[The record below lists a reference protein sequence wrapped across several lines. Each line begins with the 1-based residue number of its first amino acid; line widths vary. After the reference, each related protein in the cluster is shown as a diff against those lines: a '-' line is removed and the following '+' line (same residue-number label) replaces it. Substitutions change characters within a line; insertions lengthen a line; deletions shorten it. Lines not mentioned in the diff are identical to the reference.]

1 MLLER
6 ATTLLMIDLN
16 PNTHSGRRLRLA
28 HVITGLELGGGG
40 AVVLTIARALDRT
53 RFDMDVFCIFEG
65 GDGEQELRDLGCGVT
80 IIEGA
85 WDYRR
90 RFLPYSPSRTLKLA
104 SMLKAGRYDV
114 VHTHLFQA
122 DAIGRVAARLAGIPV
137 MVKSLHN
144 MGQWKKGRH
153 VLTDRLLGRWTDK
166 TICCSHFQRE
176 VACAQE
182 SIAADAAVT
191 IHHGV
196 RMSRF
201 QPRIDRESLLRSLG
215 LRPDWITI
223 GTVGRNVTEK
233 GQSYLIEALPTI
245 LLRHPNVQLLVV
257 GDGHLRATLQARIA
271 ALGYQDRVCLAGARP
286 DIPEMLAL
294 MDVFAFPSVSE
305 GFGIAVIEAM
315 ATGLPVVASDIR
327 PLSEIVVPGE
337 TGFLVA
343 PRDPAAIANA
353 IVALLDDRS
362 LRDRLG
368 VNGREHVVQNF
379 TDRKMVQA
387 HEDLYVN
394 LHRNAAARRGQVPSP
409 IPCH

>member
-1 MLLER
+1 
-6 ATTLLMIDLN
+6 MIALN
-16 PNTHSGRRLRLA
+16 PSNSGRRLRLA

-53 RFDMDVFCIFEG
+53 RFDMDIFCIFEG
-65 GDGEQELRDLGCGVT
+65 GDGEQELKDLGCGVT

-90 RFLPYSPSRTLKLA
+90 RFMPYSPSRTMKLA

-122 DAIGRVAARLAGIPV
+122 DAIGRVAARLAGVPV
-137 MVKSLHN
+137 IVKSLHN

-153 VLTDRLLGRWTDK
+153 VLADRLLGRWTDK

-182 SIAADAAVT
+182 GIAADAAVT

-201 QPRIDRESLLRSLG
+201 QPPVDRDAVLRSLG
-215 LRPDWITI
+215 LRADRLTI
-223 GTVGRNVTEK
+223 GTVGRNVAEK
-233 GQSYLIEALPTI
+233 GQSYLIEALPSI
-245 LLRHPNVQLLVV
+245 LLRHPNVQLLIV
-257 GDGHLRATLQARIA
+257 GDGHLRGKLQARIA
-271 ALGYQDRVCLAGARP
+271 ALGCESRVCLAGARP
-286 DIPEMLAL
+286 DIPEMLAV

-305 GFGIAVIEAM
+305 GFGIAVAEAM

-337 TGFLVA
+337 TGFLVP
-343 PRDPAAIANA
+343 PRDASAIAAAI
-353 IVALLDDRS
+353 VSLLDDDS
-362 LRDRLG
+362 LRRRLG
-368 VNGREHVVQNF
+368 AAGREHVERCF
-379 TDRKMVQA
+379 TDRTMVQA

-394 LHRNAAARRGQVPSP
+394 LHQTAAARRGQVPSP